1 MAEGTLSL
9 LPACGSRGLRASLPV
24 GARCRAP
31 SFPRGGTRREGR
43 HPDGWGLRGRG
54 PAGRCADREVGVPWP
69 APRFFSNGGTRSRG
83 FAGRGGGQ
91 RHRRWFR
98 APARCRSEAPTGR
111 TGQRSKPSPRFF
123 TIGGTRFPLSR
134 AILPLGGTRREGRHP
149 EGWGLRGRGP
159 AGRCAGPHREDWP
172 EVGVPWPAPRFFSMA
187 VRGLAALRAAVAVS
201 VIGAGFALPRDA
213 GRRPALLFPRFRC

>member
-1 MAEGTLSL
+1 MCLDQRLGIMGDPLFDCA
-9 LPACGSRGLRASLPV
+9 SRSV
-24 GARCRAP
+24 
-31 SFPRGGTRREGR
+31 
-43 HPDGWGLRGRG
+43 
-54 PAGRCADREVGVPWP
+54 PAGGWRSWP
-69 APRFFSNGGTRSRG
+69 SPRFFSIGGTQSRG
-83 FAGRGGGQ
+83 TAGRGGGQ

-149 EGWGLRGRGP
+149 DGWGLRGRGP

-172 EVGVPWPAPRFFSMA
+172 EVGVPWPA
-187 VRGLAALRAAVAVS
+187 GH
-201 VIGAGFALPRDA
+201 DA
-213 GRRPALLFPRFRC
+213 GWGWRSTGRTAQRSCLSRAVCALTGTCREGGHPEGWSLRGRGPAGRCADREVGVPVPAGRDGGWGWRCGRQRCT